1 MGKNVSLRT
10 ANGDLKLTTN
20 ETLSSVITPVYANA
34 LSDIG
39 KLAIDGKLNLP
50 SDINS
55 RLDAIG
61 ASHILGIEFAKVRR
75 DYIMVIGNYKVPSHT
90 VYLPFGDTYQFQYNA
105 ITTDGI
111 HSLNT
116 DTLTTDGMQFT
127 TTLPSDKG
135 SIDPATGILTINAN
149 SSETAIERF
158 DVSISYAGY
167 TDTVHV
173 VALGTMPKIKETNL
187 CRIRKDCSLKY
198 AHGTGIQL
206 FITIEDPL
214 ESGAIQLMREAL
226 AGLPASFNIHSVN
239 TSGIYMNGILI
250 IADSNDCNKLSSR
263 NLNNN
268 NYGWMCKSRDD
279 VDDDLHTLK
288 LQYNCRMTDD
298 HAEFNVKTYVIPD
311 QSNPKLL
318 AKIGEYQGVS
328 LFFDLHNNAPFYIK
342 RFDKYTDA
350 DGLVY

>member
-10 ANGDLKLTTN
+10 KNGDLELTTN

-39 KLAIDGKLNLP
+39 KQAIDDKLNLP

-61 ASHILGIEFAKVRR
+61 ASHILGLEFAAVNSM
-75 DYIMVIGNYKVPSHT
+75 YTMVIGNFKIPSHT
-90 VYLPFGDTYQFQYNA
+90 VYLKLGKMYQFQYRA

-111 HSLNT
+111 RALNT
-116 DTLTTDGMQFT
+116 DEITTDGVKFT
-127 TTLPSDKG
+127 TTLSSDKG
-135 SIDPATGILTINAN
+135 SIDPTTGHLAIKAN

-173 VALGTMPKIKETNL
+173 VALGTMPKITETNL
-187 CRIRKDCSLKY
+187 CRIRRNCSLSY
-198 AHGTGIQL
+198 ANGTGIQL
-206 FITIEDPL
+206 FITIKDSL
-214 ESGAIQLMREAL
+214 ESGAIQLMREGL
-226 AGLPASFNIHSVN
+226 AGLPASYNIHSVN
-239 TSGIYMNGILI
+239 TSGVYMHGILI
-250 IADSNDCNKLSSR
+250 IADSDDCNKLFSR

-268 NYGWMCKSRDD
+268 NYGWLCTSIDD
-279 VDDDLHTLK
+279 VDGDLHTLK
-288 LQYNCRMTDD
+288 LQYNCRITDD

-311 QSNPKLL
+311 SSNPKLL
-318 AKIGEYQGVS
+318 ANFGEYQGVS
-328 LFFDLHNNAPFYIK
+328 LFFDVHNNAPFQIK
-342 RFDKYTDA
+342 TFDKYTDA
-350 DGLVY
+350 DWLVY

>member
-1 MGKNVSLRT
+1 MGKNASLRT

-39 KLAIDGKLNLP
+39 KLAMDDKLNLP

-61 ASHILGIEFAKVRR
+61 ANHIFGIEFVKVHCP
-75 DYIMVIGNYKVPSHT
+75 YTMVIGNYKVPSHT
-90 VYLPFGDTYQFQYNA
+90 VYLPFGNTYQFQYNA

-111 HSLNT
+111 YSLNI
-116 DTLTTDGMQFT
+116 DKLTTDGLQFT

-135 SIDPATGILTINAN
+135 SIDPATGMLTINAN

-187 CRIRKDCSLKY
+187 CRIRSDCSLTY

-214 ESGAIQLMREAL
+214 ESGAIQLMREGL
-226 AGLPASFNIHSVN
+226 AGLPANYNIHSVN
-239 TSGIYMNGILI
+239 TSGIYMSGIFI
-250 IADSNDCNKLSSR
+250 IADSNDCNKMYSR

-268 NYGWMCKSRDD
+268 NYGWLCESLDD
-279 VDDDLHTLK
+279 DEGDLHTLK
-288 LQYNCRMTDD
+288 CQYNCRMTDD

-311 QSNPKLL
+311 QANPKLL
-318 AKIGEYQGVS
+318 ANFGEYEGVS
-328 LFFDLHNNAPFYIK
+328 LFFDVMNNAPFQIK
-342 RFDKYTDA
+342 TFDKYTDA

>member
-10 ANGDLKLTTN
+10 SNGDLGLTTN

-39 KLAIDGKLNLP
+39 KQAIDDKLNLP

-61 ASHILGIEFAKVRR
+61 ASHILGIEFVKV
-75 DYIMVIGNYKVPSHT
+75 DCTYVMVIGNYKIPSHT
-90 VYLPFGDTYQFQYNA
+90 VYLPFGNTYQFQYCA
-105 ITTDGI
+105 ITTNGI

-116 DTLTTDGMQFT
+116 AKLTTDGMLFT

-135 SIDPATGILTINAN
+135 SIDPAAGMLTINAN
-149 SSETAIERF
+149 SSETAMERF

-167 TDTVHV
+167 RDTIHV
-173 VALGTMPKIKETNL
+173 VALGTMPKITETNL
-187 CRIRKDCSLKY
+187 CRVRNDCSLSY
-198 AHGTGIQL
+198 AHGIGIQL
-206 FITIEDPL
+206 FITIEDSL

-226 AGLPASFNIHSVN
+226 AGKPASFNIHSVN

-268 NYGWMCKSRDD
+268 NYGWMCKSLDD
-279 VDDDLHTLK
+279 VDGDLHTLK

-298 HAEFNVKTYVIPD
+298 HTEFNVKTYVIPD
-311 QSNPKLL
+311 QTNPKLL
-318 AKIGEYQGVS
+318 ANFGEYQGVS
-328 LFFDLHNNAPFYIK
+328 LFFDLHNNAPFKIK
-342 RFDKYTDA
+342 TFDKYTDA
-350 DGLVY
+350 DGLV

>member
-10 ANGDLKLTTN
+10 SNGDLGLTTN

-39 KLAIDGKLNLP
+39 KQAIDDKLNLP

-61 ASHILGIEFAKVRR
+61 ASHILGIEFAKVHCA
-75 DYIMVIGNYKVPSHT
+75 YVMVIGNYVIPSHT
-90 VYLPFGDTYQFQYNA
+90 VYLPFGNTYQFQYRA

-111 HSLNT
+111 HALNT
-116 DTLTTDGMQFT
+116 EKLTTDGMQFT

-135 SIDPATGILTINAN
+135 SIDPATGMLTINAN
-149 SSETAIERF
+149 PSETAIERF
-158 DVSISYAGY
+158 DVSVSYAGY

-173 VALGTMPKIKETNL
+173 VALGTMPKITETNM
-187 CRIRKDCSLKY
+187 CRVRNDCSLNY

-214 ESGAIQLMREAL
+214 ESGAIQLMRE
-226 AGLPASFNIHSVN
+226 GLSGKPDSYDIHSVN
-239 TSGIYMNGILI
+239 TSGVYMHGILI
-250 IADSNDCNKLSSR
+250 IADSNDCNKMYSR

-268 NYGWMCKSRDD
+268 NYGWLSISVDD
-279 VDDDLHTLK
+279 VDSDLHTLK
-288 LQYNCRMTDD
+288 CQYQCRITDD

-311 QSNPKLL
+311 RTNPKLL
-318 AKIGEYQGVS
+318 ANFGEYQGLS
-328 LFFDLHNNAPFYIK
+328 LFFDLKNNAPFKITT
-342 RFDKYTDA
+342 FDKYTDA
-350 DGLVY
+350 DGLV

>member
-1 MGKNVSLRT
+1 MGKSVSLRT
-10 ANGDLKLTTN
+10 TNGDLGLTTN

-39 KLAIDGKLNLP
+39 KHAIDDKLNLP

-61 ASHILGIEFAKVRR
+61 ANHILGIEFAAVSCL
-75 DYIMVIGNYKVPSHT
+75 YTMVIGNYIIPSHT
-90 VYLPFGDTYQFQYNA
+90 VYLPFGNTYQFQYRA

-111 HSLNT
+111 HALNT
-116 DTLTTDGMQFT
+116 DKITTDGMQFT
-127 TTLPSDKG
+127 TTIPSNKG
-135 SIDPATGILTINAN
+135 SIDPATGMLTINAN

-158 DVSISYAGY
+158 DVSVSYAGY

-173 VALGTMPKIKETNL
+173 VVLGTMPKLKETNL
-187 CRIRKDCSLKY
+187 CRVRSDCSLNY
-198 AHGTGIQL
+198 VHGTGIQL

-214 ESGAIQLMREAL
+214 ESGAIQLMREGL
-226 AGLPASFNIHSVN
+226 AGKPASYNIHSTS
-239 TSGIYMNGILI
+239 TSGIYMQGIFI
-250 IADSNDCNKLSSR
+250 IADSNDCNKLYSR

-268 NYGWMCKSRDD
+268 NYGWLCISPDD
-279 VDDDLHTLK
+279 VDGDLHTLK
-288 LQYNCRMTDD
+288 CQYNCRMTDD

-311 QSNPKLL
+311 RTNPKLL

-328 LFFDLHNNAPFYIK
+328 LFFDLKNNAPFKIIT
-342 RFDKYTDA
+342 FDKYTDA
-350 DGLVY
+350 NGLV

>member
-10 ANGDLKLTTN
+10 TNGDLKLTTN

-39 KLAIDGKLNLP
+39 KKAIDDKLNLP

-61 ASHILGIEFAKVRR
+61 VSHILGIEFTVVKLM
-75 DYIMVIGNYKVPSHT
+75 YTMVIGNFIVPSHT
-90 VYLPFGDTYQFQYNA
+90 VYLPFGSTYQFQYRA
-105 ITTDGI
+105 ITTDGLFA
-111 HSLNT
+111 LNT
-116 DTLTTDGMQFT
+116 DSVTTDGVEFT
-127 TTLPSDKG
+127 TTLASNKG
-135 SIDPATGILTINAN
+135 SIDPATGNLTLNAN

-173 VALGTMPKIKETNL
+173 VALGTMPKVTETNL
-187 CRIRKDCSLKY
+187 CRIRKDCSLNY

-206 FITIEDPL
+206 FITIEDSL

-226 AGLPASFNIHSVN
+226 AGKPASYDVHSTN
-239 TSGIYMNGILI
+239 TSGVYMNGIFI
-250 IADSNDCNKLSSR
+250 IADSNDCNKTYSR

-268 NYGWMCKSRDD
+268 YGWLSLSLDD
-279 VDDDLHTLK
+279 NDSDLHTLK
-288 LQYNCRMTDD
+288 CQYQCRITDD

-311 QSNPKLL
+311 QTNPKLL
-318 AKIGEYQGVS
+318 ANFGEYQGIS
-328 LFFDLHNNAPFYIK
+328 LFFDLKNNAPFKIN

-350 DGLVY
+350 DYLVY